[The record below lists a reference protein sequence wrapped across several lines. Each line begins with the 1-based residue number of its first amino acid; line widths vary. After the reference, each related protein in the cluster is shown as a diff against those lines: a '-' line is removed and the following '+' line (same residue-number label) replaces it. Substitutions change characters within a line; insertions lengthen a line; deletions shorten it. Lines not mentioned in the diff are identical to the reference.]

1 MTFGPVGAENFI
13 RVCDLSI
20 FVDEPAQ
27 SIDPHDPHVRCWSG
41 QWDGRER

>member
-1 MTFGPVGAENFI
+1 MKFDPVGAENFI
-13 RVCDLSI
+13 RVMRPEH

-41 QWDGRER
+41 Q